1 MKNLMIA
8 LLGAYIFYSQVCE
21 VKVWFVI
28 PVVAVMIFAVLC
40 EIDDA
45 IANHK
50 AIQRRRKGIL

>member
-1 MKNLMIA
+1 MIA